1 MNPGYHEVR
10 FRAALPA
17 AGLPACFSVVTACNP
32 NGRTVSKE
40 ENQQATD
47 ALHSALSAENHF
59 FFPVT
64 GGSPDFSHA
73 EPGFGVLFQSP
84 EEAISWGQRFQQEA
98 VFWIEEG
105 SVQLVP
111 CDGTASV
118 ELGSW
123 QSLAEPDAQKPIFH
137 FLGNPHLL
145 NLPKTALFASTKC
158 PGSVILPTY
167 DQAARW
173 RDEGCCIISGFHSP
187 IENECLNILLRGTS
201 PVIICPARAIPKR
214 IPPDWENPLASGRM
228 LILSIFSSNLTRM
241 TSDLA
246 SRRNDFVAALA
257 DEVWFA
263 HITPGGENQRLHNL
277 VVSRGGLV
285 QGPDRL
291 FEDLKKPA

>member
-10 FRAALPA
+10 FRAELPA
-17 AGLPACFSVVTACNP
+17 AGLPACFGVVTACNP

-47 ALHSALSAENHF
+47 TLRSALTAENHF
-59 FFPVT
+59 IFPVT

-84 EEAISWGQRFQQEA
+84 EEAISWGQRFHQEA

-105 SVQLVP
+105 NVQLVP
-111 CDGTASV
+111 CDGTATV

-123 QSLAEPDAQKPIFH
+123 QSLAESAAQKPIFH

-145 NLPKTALFASTKC
+145 NLPKTALFASTKS

-173 RDEGCCIISGFHSP
+173 REEGRCIISGFHSP
-187 IENECLNILLRGTS
+187 IETECLNILLRGTS
-201 PVIICPARAIPKR
+201 PIIICPARNLPSR
-214 IPPDWENPLASGRM
+214 IPADWRMPLSDGRM
-228 LILSIFSSNLTRM
+228 LVLSACTASQSRITAE
-241 TSDLA
+241 LA
-246 SRRNDFVAALA
+246 IIRNEYVASLA
-257 DEVWFA
+257 QDVWFA
-263 HITPGGENQRLHNL
+263 HTSDGGKLQKSMKSG
-277 VVSRGGLV
+277 VIS
-285 QGPDRL
+285 
-291 FEDLKKPA
+291 PAG